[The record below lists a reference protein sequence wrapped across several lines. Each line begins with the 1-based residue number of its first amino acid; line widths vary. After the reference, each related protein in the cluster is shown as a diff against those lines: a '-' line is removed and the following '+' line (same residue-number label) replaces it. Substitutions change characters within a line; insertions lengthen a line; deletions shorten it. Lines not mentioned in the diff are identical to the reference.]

1 MPAPPGA
8 PEAWRPRSRPI
19 APPPKPQSPHGTRQ
33 AGPRIVPAPDLPKG
47 DIEVR
52 LTAKDMRSIENQEV
66 TLHVSKQSIER
77 GNVDSVLTGTTDF
90 RGVVRFPAQSTASD
104 FLYKVSVGIDAAKYS
119 TDQFQFRTADA
130 GLRILLQI
138 FPSTN
143 ELTGLLILSR
153 SLFAIIPQDDL
164 FAIDVL
170 LRIENFSEMSWLPEN
185 VEFPLPEGFRA
196 LSIKDPDA
204 DARFEPAD
212 ERGVKLAGTFS
223 PGQHDLMFRFHLP
236 TEGKSERNFSF
247 LTAANMGSVR
257 VILDSSPTMELK
269 VVGFPA
275 PEETRNQGGQRRL
288 IAARDFVTE
297 KTPPPEQIEI
307 KISGIPTPAAGRSVA
322 VGLAGLIALAGVA
335 QSVGRRRSSGPAR
348 SQLTKEDLERASELL
363 LEELINL
370 EQAFEQGAIGRKTHE
385 QARRQLLEAYARL
398 GAEHQERN

>member
-1 MPAPPGA
+1 
-8 PEAWRPRSRPI
+8 
-19 APPPKPQSPHGTRQ
+19 
-33 AGPRIVPAPDLPKG
+33 
-47 DIEVR
+47 
-52 LTAKDMRSIENQEV
+52 
-66 TLHVSKQSIER
+66 
-77 GNVDSVLTGTTDF
+77 
-90 RGVVRFPAQSTASD
+90 
-104 FLYKVSVGIDAAKYS
+104 
-119 TDQFQFRTADA
+119 
-130 GLRILLQI
+130 
-138 FPSTN
+138 
-143 ELTGLLILSR
+143 
-153 SLFAIIPQDDL
+153 
-164 FAIDVL
+164 
-170 LRIENFSEMSWLPEN
+170 
-185 VEFPLPEGFRA
+185 
-196 LSIKDPDA
+196 
-204 DARFEPAD
+204 
-212 ERGVKLAGTFS
+212 
-223 PGQHDLMFRFHLP
+223 
-236 TEGKSERNFSF
+236 
-247 LTAANMGSVR
+247 
-257 VILDSSPTMELK
+257 MELK